1 MDERKNDILCRGTTP
16 THSFTLPDELNGV
29 ELAALYITYR
39 QDGKTVIE
47 KDRSSIS
54 IEDGVASVRLTQE
67 ETLLFS
73 DRWKCYIQVRLRTA
87 AGDALVSN
95 VVDIPVYDVLKE
107 GVI

>member
-1 MDERKNDILCRGTTP
+1 MEANILQRGTTP
-16 THSFTLPDELNGV
+16 VHSFTLPEELKDV
-29 ELAALYITYR
+29 DFAALYITYK
-39 QDGKTVIE
+39 QGGKTVLE
-47 KDRSSIS
+47 KDINAIS
-54 IEDGVASVRLTQE
+54 VKDGVASVRLTQE

-73 DRWKCYIQVRLRTA
+73 DRRKCYIQVRLRTA

>member
-1 MDERKNDILCRGTTP
+1 MEANILQRGTTP
-16 THSFTLPDELNGV
+16 VHSFTLPDELKDV
-29 ELAALYITYR
+29 DFAALYITYR

-73 DRWKCYIQVRLRTA
+73 NRWKCHIQVRLRTA

-95 VVDIPVYDVLKE
+95 VVNIPVCDVLKE

>member
-1 MDERKNDILCRGTTP
+1 MEANILQRGTTP
-16 THSFTLPDELNGV
+16 VHSFTLPDELKDV
-29 ELAALYITYR
+29 DFAVLYITYKQGR
-39 QDGKTVIE
+39 KTVLE

-54 IEDGVASVRLTQE
+54 IEDGVASVRLTQD

-73 DRWKCYIQVRLRTA
+73 DRRKCHIQVRLRTA

-95 VVDIPVYDVLKE
+95 VIDIPVYDVLKE

>member
-1 MDERKNDILCRGTTP
+1 MEANILQRGTTP
-16 THSFTLPDELNGV
+16 VHSFTLPDELKDV
-29 ELAALYITYR
+29 DFAALYITYK

-73 DRWKCYIQVRLRTA
+73 DCWKCHIQVRLRTS

-95 VVDIPVYDVLKE
+95 VANIPVYDVLKE

>member
-1 MDERKNDILCRGTTP
+1 MEANILQRGTTP
-16 THSFTLPDELNGV
+16 VHSFILPDELKDV
-29 ELAALYITYR
+29 DFAAMYITYKQGR
-39 QDGKTVIE
+39 KTVLE

-73 DRWKCYIQVRLRTA
+73 DRCKCHIQVRLRTA

>member
-1 MDERKNDILCRGTTP
+1 MEANILQRGTTP
-16 THSFTLPDELNGV
+16 VHSFTLPDEMKDV
-29 ELAALYITYR
+29 DFAALYITYK

-73 DRWKCYIQVRLRTA
+73 DRWKCHIQVRLRTS

-95 VVDIPVYDVLKE
+95 VANIPVYDVLKE

>member
-1 MDERKNDILCRGTTP
+1 MEKRNNDILCRGTTP

-73 DRWKCYIQVRLRTA
+73 ASMTICRTA
-87 AGDALVSN
+87 A
-95 VVDIPVYDVLKE
+95 
-107 GVI
+107 

>member
-1 MDERKNDILCRGTTP
+1 MEANILQRGTTP
-16 THSFTLPDELNGV
+16 VHSFTLPDELKDV
-29 ELAALYITYR
+29 DFAALYITYR
-39 QDGKTVIE
+39 QDGKTVLE
-47 KDRSSIS
+47 KDRNSIS

-73 DRWKCYIQVRLRTA
+73 DRRKCCIQVRLRTD

-95 VVDIPVYDVLKE
+95 VVDIPVYNVLKE

>member
-1 MDERKNDILCRGTTP
+1 MKDVD
-16 THSFTLPDELNGV
+16 F
-29 ELAALYITYR
+29 AALYITYK

-73 DRWKCYIQVRLRTA
+73 DRWKCHIQVRLRTS

-95 VVDIPVYDVLKE
+95 VANIPVYDVLKE

>member
-1 MDERKNDILCRGTTP
+1 MEANILQRGTTP
-16 THSFTLPDELNGV
+16 VHSFTLPDELKDV
-29 ELAALYITYR
+29 DFAALYITYR
-39 QDGKTVIE
+39 QDGKTVLE
-47 KDRSSIS
+47 KDRNSIS

-73 DRWKCYIQVRLRTA
+73 DRWKCHIQVRLRTS

-95 VVDIPVYDVLKE
+95 VVNIPVCDVLKE

>member
-1 MDERKNDILCRGTTP
+1 MEANILQRGTTP
-16 THSFTLPDELNGV
+16 VHSFTLPDELKDV
-29 ELAALYITYR
+29 DFAALYITYK

-95 VVDIPVYDVLKE
+95 VIDIPVYDVLKE

>member
-1 MDERKNDILCRGTTP
+1 MEANILQRGTTP
-16 THSFTLPDELNGV
+16 VHSFALPDELKDV
-29 ELAALYITYR
+29 DFAALYITYK

-73 DRWKCYIQVRLRTA
+73 DRWKCHIQVRLRTS

-95 VVDIPVYDVLKE
+95 VANIPVYDVLKE

>member
-1 MDERKNDILCRGTTP
+1 MEANILQRGTTP
-16 THSFTLPDELNGV
+16 VHSFTLPDELKDV
-29 ELAALYITYR
+29 DFSALYITYK
-39 QDGKTVIE
+39 QDGKTVLE
-47 KDRSSIS
+47 KDRNSIS

-73 DRWKCYIQVRLRTA
+73 DRWKCHIQVRLRTA

>member
-1 MDERKNDILCRGTTP
+1 MEDNILQRGTTP
-16 THSFTLPDELNGV
+16 VHSFTLPDELKDV
-29 ELAALYITYR
+29 DFAALYITYK

-73 DRWKCYIQVRLRTA
+73 DRWKCHIQVRLRTS

-95 VVDIPVYDVLKE
+95 VANIPVYDVRKE

>member
-1 MDERKNDILCRGTTP
+1 MEKRNNDILCRGTTP

-47 KDRSSIS
+47 KDINAIS
-54 IEDGVASVRLTQE
+54 VKDGVASVRLTQE

-73 DRWKCYIQVRLRTA
+73 DRRKCCIQVRLRTD

-95 VVDIPVYDVLKE
+95 VVDIPVYNVLKE

>member
-1 MDERKNDILCRGTTP
+1 MEANILQRGTTP
-16 THSFTLPDELNGV
+16 VHSFTLPDELKDV
-29 ELAALYITYR
+29 DFAALYITYKQGR
-39 QDGKTVIE
+39 KTVLE

-73 DRWKCYIQVRLRTA
+73 DRWKCNIQVRLRTA

-95 VVDIPVYDVLKE
+95 VVNIPVCDVLKE